1 MPDLETTNELP
12 RVILVTGLSGSGK
25 SIALHVLEDVGFYCI
40 DNLPVS
46 LFEALVKDIIAKPAA
61 TRRRTAIGID
71 ARNPGSELHRTP
83 SLIKRL
89 RDHGVDC
96 EVVFLDAE
104 DNVLIQRFSETRR
117 RHPLTD
123 DGLPLDQAIRRER
136 QLLEPLLE
144 MARLKIDTTRTTLH
158 ELREIIRARVADRNT
173 GEMSIMLQ
181 SFGFKHGVPRN
192 ADFVFDARCLP
203 NPHWHPEL
211 RPQTGRD
218 AAVAKFLG
226 NDLKVQELLSGIQ
239 EFLVQWIPCFE
250 SEGRSYLTIAIGCTG
265 GQHRSVFLI
274 ESLCQFFKSQGR
286 TVVCNH
292 RELS

>member
-1 MPDLETTNELP
+1 MSEYSSHNEPP
-12 RVILVTGLSGSGK
+12 RVVLVTGLSGSGK
-25 SIALHVLEDVGFYCI
+25 SIALQVLEDVSYYCI

-46 LFEALVKDIIAKPAA
+46 LFEALVRDITLQP
-61 TRRRTAIGID
+61 TRTPSLTAVGID
-71 ARNPGSELHRTP
+71 ARSPEAELNRLP

-123 DGLPLDQAIRRER
+123 DGRTLEDAIILER
-136 QLLEPLLE
+136 QTLAPLLDLT
-144 MARLKIDTTRTTLH
+144 RLRIDTTRTTLH
-158 ELREIIRARVADRNT
+158 ELREVVRARVAGRES

-203 NPHWHPEL
+203 NPHWHPDL
-211 RPQTGRD
+211 RPHTGKD
-218 AAVAKFLG
+218 QPVAEFLG
-226 NDLKVQELLSGIQ
+226 HDLQVGAMLSQISD
-239 EFLVQWIPCFE
+239 FLAHWIPCFE
-250 SEGRSYLTIAIGCTG
+250 REGRSYLTIAIGCTG
-265 GQHRSVFLI
+265 GQHRSVYLI
-274 ESLCQFFKSQGR
+274 EQLTRFLENQGR
-286 TVVCNH
+286 KVLSSH
-292 RELS
+292 RELP

>member
-1 MPDLETTNELP
+1 MRQRNTSSEPP
-12 RVILVTGLSGSGK
+12 RVVLVTGLSGSGK
-25 SIALHVLEDVGFYCI
+25 SIALQVLEDIGYYCI

-46 LFEALVKDIIAKPAA
+46 LFEALAKDITNDPSK
-61 TRRRTAIGID
+61 TRDFTAVGID
-71 ARNPGSELHRTP
+71 ARSPGTELNRLP
-83 SLIKRL
+83 AVIKRL

-104 DNVLIQRFSETRR
+104 DTVLIQRFSETRR

-123 DGLPLDQAIRRER
+123 EEHDLDQAIELERET
-136 QLLEPLLE
+136 LKPLLDL
-144 MARLKIDTTRTTLH
+144 ARLKIDTTRTTLH
-158 ELREIIRARVADRNT
+158 ELRELIRARVGERDR

-203 NPHWHPEL
+203 NPHWQPDL
-211 RPQTGRD
+211 RPYTGRD
-218 AAVAKFLG
+218 DVVAKFLG
-226 NDLKVQELLSGIQ
+226 HDLKVKGMLSDVS
-239 EFLVQWIPCFE
+239 EFLTRWIPCFE

-265 GQHRSVFLI
+265 GQHRSVYLV
-274 ESLCQFFKSQGR
+274 EQLAQFFRSQGR
-286 TVVCNH
+286 NVVHNH

>member
-1 MPDLETTNELP
+1 MPDSSISSDPP

-25 SIALHVLEDVGFYCI
+25 SIALQVLEDVGYYCI

-46 LFEALVKDIIAKPAA
+46 LFETLARDISNDPDKARNLIAV
-61 TRRRTAIGID
+61 GID
-71 ARNPGSELHRTP
+71 ARNPGSELKRLP
-83 SLIKRL
+83 NLIKAL

-104 DNVLIQRFSETRR
+104 DNVLMQRFSETRR

-123 DGLPLDQAIRRER
+123 ADHDLDQAIQLER
-136 QLLEPLLE
+136 DTLEPLLDL
-144 MARLKIDTTRTTLH
+144 ARLKIDTTRTTLH
-158 ELREIIRARVADRNT
+158 ELRELIRARVAERDR

-203 NPHWHPEL
+203 NPHWQPDL
-211 RPQTGRD
+211 RPYTGRD
-218 AAVAKFLG
+218 KAVAEFLSR
-226 NDLKVQELLSGIQ
+226 DLKAASMLSDISD
-239 EFLVQWIPCFE
+239 FLARWVPCFE
-250 SEGRSYLTIAIGCTG
+250 AEGRSYLTIAIGCTG
-265 GQHRSVFLI
+265 GQHRSVYLV
-274 ESLCQFFKSQGR
+274 EQLAQFFSAQGR
-286 TVVCNH
+286 SVVHSH